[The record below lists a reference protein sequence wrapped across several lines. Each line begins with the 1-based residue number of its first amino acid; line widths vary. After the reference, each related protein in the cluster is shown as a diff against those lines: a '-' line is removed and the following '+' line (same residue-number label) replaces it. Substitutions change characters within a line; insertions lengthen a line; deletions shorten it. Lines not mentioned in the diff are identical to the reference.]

1 MQKHLSLKHGVLT
14 LLLMLGS
21 CVGLYAQQEQ
31 RVTLNLKNVSLK
43 EMFRAIE
50 EQSTYRFSYRN
61 NVVDDRADITVSK
74 KKKWVLLVS
83 INPGG
88 PFGGS
93 ATQYFVGDFDG
104 KTFTCESRPEQ
115 VKWMDYGKDHYATVT
130 WSGVPDGRH
139 IAMAWMS
146 NWQYANEVRSATG
159 LITLSRRGDRRMFP
173 LCPSG
178 ERSREPAWTGTGI
191 PCLHGINASGGEE
204 ASSAVGGCL

>member
-74 KKKWVLLVS
+74 KNVAVSTVLTDVLPVEAMWTS
-83 INPGG
+83 SCAERPPSTTPLLCMSSTESLLMI
-88 PFGGS
+88 
-93 ATQYFVGDFDG
+93 
-104 KTFTCESRPEQ
+104 TCQ
-115 VKWMDYGKDHYATVT
+115 
-130 WSGVPDGRH
+130 
-139 IAMAWMS
+139 
-146 NWQYANEVRSATG
+146 
-159 LITLSRRGDRRMFP
+159 
-173 LCPSG
+173 PSCH
-178 ERSREPAWTGTGI
+178 RTM
-191 PCLHGINASGGEE
+191 
-204 ASSAVGGCL
+204 

>member
-74 KKKWVLLVS
+74 KNVVAQHPAIPVYDEEGGYAGGYVDVL
-83 INPGG
+83 
-88 PFGGS
+88 
-93 ATQYFVGDFDG
+93 
-104 KTFTCESRPEQ
+104 
-115 VKWMDYGKDHYATVT
+115 
-130 WSGVPDGRH
+130 
-139 IAMAWMS
+139 
-146 NWQYANEVRSATG
+146 
-159 LITLSRRGDRRMFP
+159 GDRPNLIRLTDNEANNRHTNWRIFGNIIRMVVETASTS
-173 LCPSG
+173 PS
-178 ERSREPAWTGTGI
+178 
-191 PCLHGINASGGEE
+191 SG
-204 ASSAVGGCL
+204 SLSVRGCLTARTVSSVPRRRSMNT